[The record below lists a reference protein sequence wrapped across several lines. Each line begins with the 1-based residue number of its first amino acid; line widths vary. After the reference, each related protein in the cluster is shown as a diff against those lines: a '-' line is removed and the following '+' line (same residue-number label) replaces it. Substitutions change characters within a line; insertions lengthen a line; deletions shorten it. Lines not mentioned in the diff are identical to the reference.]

1 MTRRLTNAISLL
13 GLCLMLSNNAFAQS
27 TLQWELNFFG
37 AGSLYTKN
45 TYLIGFPQS
54 ATPIPGE
61 LKFDVSPRFG
71 ARLGVFTRGHWSQEF
86 YYSFEPNT
94 VTISN
99 AGPVPTTTDMR
110 LRISNY
116 GVNALYYLVET
127 ESNAFQPFL
136 SAGLGGTLYQI
147 RQESLVQVRD
157 PAIGNLRDVNN
168 SNELAFNWGFGVKT
182 RPSERF
188 GLRLDIRDFIART
201 PSFGLARQ
209 SNNPTATVLPATG
222 PTHNGELSVGFTI
235 YFGNR

>member
-13 GLCLMLSNNAFAQS
+13 GFCLMLSNSAFAQ
-27 TLQWELNFFG
+27 LKDNLELNFFG
-37 AGSLYTKN
+37 AGSIYTKN

-61 LKFDVSPRFG
+61 MRFQNHARFG
-71 ARLGVFTRGHWSQEF
+71 ARLGVYTRGHWGQEF
-86 YYSFEPNT
+86 FYSFEPNT
-94 VTISN
+94 VRISN

-116 GVNALYYLVET
+116 GANALYYILET
-127 ESNAFQPFL
+127 ESSTFQPFL

-168 SNELAFNWGFGVKT
+168 SNELAFNWGLGFKT
-182 RPSERF
+182 YPGGRF

-222 PTHNGELSVGFTI
+222 PTNNGELSVGFTI